1 MDARLRP
8 VRTGAHGTNIHR
20 SPLQSCWVELALP
33 PMTMS
38 TIKRTKKT
46 SKPNGGVLGMR
57 AL

>member
-1 MDARLRP
+1 
-8 VRTGAHGTNIHR
+8 
-20 SPLQSCWVELALP
+20 
-33 PMTMS
+33 MTMS